1 MAAARKKKNTDTEK
15 KPSLGD
21 RLLYG
26 QIISSDFFARHWLT
40 VFSIVIL
47 IMVFI
52 TNKYNCQTKMEE
64 IRRLNTELEIVK
76 TERVRVRSVY
86 MSRIRESSMQQL
98 IDSLG
103 LNLHVQQRPPYK
115 LASVK

>member
-1 MAAARKKKNTDTEK
+1 MAAAKKKHTDKNTS
-15 KPSLGD
+15 PSLVD

-40 VFSIVIL
+40 VFSVVIL

-64 IRRLNTELEIVK
+64 IRRLHTELEIVK

-98 IDSLG
+98 VDSLG
-103 LNLHVQQRPPYK
+103 LNLHVQERPPYK

>member
-1 MAAARKKKNTDTEK
+1 MAAAKKTKKSPTEN
-15 KPSLGD
+15 PSIFD
-21 RLLYG
+21 RILYG
-26 QIISSDFFARHWLT
+26 QIISSDFFVRHWIK
-40 VFSIVIL
+40 VFAVVIL

-64 IRRLNTELEIVK
+64 IRRLNNELEIIK

-86 MSRIRESSMQQL
+86 MSRTRASSMQQL
-98 IDSLG
+98 VDSLG

-115 LASVK
+115 LAAIK